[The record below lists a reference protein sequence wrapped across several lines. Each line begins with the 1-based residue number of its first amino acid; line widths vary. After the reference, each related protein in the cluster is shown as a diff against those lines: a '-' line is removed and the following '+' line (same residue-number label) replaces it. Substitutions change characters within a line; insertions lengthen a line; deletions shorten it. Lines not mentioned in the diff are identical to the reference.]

1 VNYSPLRY
9 PGGKQVLS
17 RVLTRIIELNG
28 ATGGTYIEPY
38 AGGAGAALTLLY
50 DERVDRI
57 VINDADYRIYAF
69 WRAALGQ
76 TDEFVERIRTVKL
89 NVAEWQRQRN
99 IYQRG
104 RRESILR
111 LGFATFY
118 LNRCNRSGIIASGGP
133 IGGLDQRGIW
143 KIDARFNRPELA
155 ARIRRLAAYSDR
167 IEVTNLD
174 AVACL
179 RTRVMPLPRS
189 ARPFAYL
196 DPPYFAKAED
206 LYMNHYAAGDHA
218 TVAEFVQDALDDV
231 PWVMTYDDVPEIRRL
246 YCRLRAVPLVLDY
259 SARDRRQ
266 GREMLILKTHLT
278 FPAAWRAGIPLSA
291 ILQPRT
297 IQDRLQ
303 RKRVERT
310 RHSSHR
316 R

>member
-1 VNYSPLRY
+1 MNYSPLRY

-17 RVLTRIIELNG
+17 RVLTRIIEING
-28 ATGGTYIEPY
+28 ASGGTYIEPY
-38 AGGAGAALTLLY
+38 AGGAGAALTLLFE
-50 DERVDRI
+50 ERVDRI

-69 WRAALGQ
+69 WRAALSQ
-76 TDEFVERIRTVKL
+76 TDAFVERIRTVKL
-89 NVAEWQRQRN
+89 NVAEWRRQRA

-133 IGGLDQRGIW
+133 IGGLDQRGKW
-143 KIDARFNRPELA
+143 KINARFNRPELA
-155 ARIRRLAAYSDR
+155 ARVRGLAAYRDR
-167 IEVTNLD
+167 IDVTNLD
-174 AVACL
+174 ALACL
-179 RTRVMPLPRS
+179 RTNVMSLPRT

-218 TVAEFVQDALDDV
+218 AVADFVQQSLDV
-231 PWVMTYDDVPEIRRL
+231 PWVMTYDDVSEIRRL
-246 YCRLRAVPLVLDY
+246 YRRLRVVPLVLDY

-266 GREMLILKTHLT
+266 GREMLILKAHLA
-278 FPAAWRAGIPLSA
+278 FPAAWRRGLPLSA

-297 IQDRLQ
+297 IQARL
-303 RKRVERT
+303 ERN
-310 RHSSHR
+310 RAVR
-316 R
+316 RG

>member
-1 VNYSPLRY
+1 MNYSPLRY

-38 AGGAGAALTLLY
+38 AGGAGAALALLL
-50 DERVDRI
+50 DEHVDRI

-69 WRAALGQ
+69 WRAALSQ
-76 TDEFVERIRTVKL
+76 TDAFVERIRTVKL
-89 NVAEWQRQRN
+89 NVAEWRRQRA
-99 IYQRG
+99 IYQHG

-133 IGGLDQRGIW
+133 IGGLNQRGKW

-155 ARIRRLAAYSDR
+155 ARVRRLAAYRDR
-167 IEVTNLD
+167 IDVTNLD

-179 RTRVMPLPRS
+179 RSNVMSLPRT
-189 ARPFAYL
+189 ARPFTYL

-218 TVAEFVQDALDDV
+218 AVAEFVQETLNV
-231 PWVMTYDDVPEIRRL
+231 PWVMTYDDAPEIRRL
-246 YCRLRAVPLVLDY
+246 YRRLRVVPLVLDY

-266 GREMLILKTHLT
+266 GREMLILKPHLT
-278 FPAAWRAGIPLSA
+278 FPTAWRGGIPLNA
-291 ILQPRT
+291 LLQPRT
-297 IQDRLQ
+297 IQARLEQ
-303 RKRVERT
+303 SRT
-310 RHSSHR
+310 AR
-316 R
+316 RG

>member
-1 VNYSPLRY
+1 MNHSPLRY

-28 ATGGTYIEPY
+28 ASGGTYIEPY
-38 AGGAGAALTLLY
+38 AGGAGAALALLF
-50 DERVDRI
+50 EEHVDRI

-69 WRAALGQ
+69 WRAALSQ
-76 TDEFVERIRTVKL
+76 TEAFVEGVRTVKL
-89 NVAEWQRQRN
+89 SVAEWRRQRA

-133 IGGLDQRGIW
+133 IGGLNQRGKW
-143 KIDARFNRPELA
+143 KIDARFNRAELA
-155 ARIRRLAAYSDR
+155 ARIRRLAAYRDR
-167 IEVTNLD
+167 IEVRNLD
-174 AVACL
+174 ALACL
-179 RTRVMPLPRS
+179 RSTVRSLPGA

-206 LYMNHYAAGDHA
+206 LYMDHYAPGDHA
-218 TVAEFVQDALDDV
+218 AVAEFARKELDV

-246 YCRLRAVPLVLDY
+246 YRRLRLVPLVLDY

-266 GREMLILKTHLT
+266 GREMLILKPHLI
-278 FPAAWRAGIPLSA
+278 FPTTWQGGIPLSS

-297 IQDRLQ
+297 IQARL
-303 RKRVERT
+303 ERN
-310 RHSSHR
+310 RAIR
-316 R
+316 RR